1 MKKNKIVR
9 RILGIALFVTGIAF
23 CVAAFFGHEPAYS
36 AAACCFFA
44 ANPILLSNNHEKKG

>member
-1 MKKNKIVR
+1 MKKNKIAR

-23 CVAAFFGHEPAYS
+23 CVAAFLGHEPAYS

-44 ANPILLSNNHEKKG
+44 TNSILLSRRKDK